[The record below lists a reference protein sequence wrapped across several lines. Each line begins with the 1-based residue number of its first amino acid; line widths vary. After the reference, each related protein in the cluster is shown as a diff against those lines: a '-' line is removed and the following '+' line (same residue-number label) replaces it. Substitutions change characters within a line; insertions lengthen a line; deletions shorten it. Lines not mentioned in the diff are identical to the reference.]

1 MESQQQVS
9 LSLPEFRR
17 LVISQLD
24 EASARKEE
32 GNTLFKSAQVD
43 EAFDKYH
50 EVVQS
55 VKGILA
61 VPALGR
67 PDMVDLKKK
76 VDLMHLAVNLNLAA
90 CSLKEKRHEEAMEYC
105 REVLTVD
112 DRNVKALFRR
122 AQALSQLSRSG
133 EAIEVLN
140 KARKLDPQN
149 RDLEVLLKQITS
161 EERKRVEQEKKRFGG
176 MFEWG
181 SYQAQR
187 DTALS
192 GEQRLQAKERRELEA
207 LVADSADAA
216 EAGLLYRW
224 VSNGVAPLD
233 QQERRQLALLV
244 RRVAALGRLDS
255 AEHREKFAAHGL
267 GAAFRLEEEEM
278 EQDQLSQW
286 KEQQKLQEVKRIT
299 LKAQNRQT
307 LTEEEAATV
316 QSFKREEID
325 RLSRKQAD

>member
-1 MESQQQVS
+1 MSM
-9 LSLPEFRR
+9 
-17 LVISQLD
+17 
-24 EASARKEE
+24 SARR
-32 GNTLFKSAQVD
+32 
-43 EAFDKYH
+43 AF
-50 EVVQS
+50 
-55 VKGILA
+55 
-61 VPALGR
+61 
-67 PDMVDLKKK
+67 
-76 VDLMHLAVNLNLAA
+76 
-90 CSLKEKRHEEAMEYC
+90 
-105 REVLTVD
+105 
-112 DRNVKALFRR
+112 
-122 AQALSQLSRSG
+122 
-133 EAIEVLN
+133 
-140 KARKLDPQN
+140 
-149 RDLEVLLKQITS
+149 
-161 EERKRVEQEKKRFGG
+161 
-176 MFEWG
+176 
-181 SYQAQR
+181 
-187 DTALS
+187 
-192 GEQRLQAKERRELEA
+192 GEQERRELEA

-325 RLSRKQAD
+325 RLSRKQADDGLSQEERYMLDKMRTSLQHHDAFTAKQEDANSKVAAVVQKLESGAHVRPKERYEMYKVLEEEEKRLEQLEDEHGLRTQEIKQLAHLRKIRQDREEQKKQRKAKQDYMQLVNS

>member
-1 MESQQQVS
+1 MGWWQREEIDRLSRKQADDGLSQEERYMLDKMRTSLQHHDAFTAKQEDANSKVAAVVQKLESGAHVRPKEEEMEIEQTRIERRELEALVADSADAAEAGLLYRWVSNGVAPLDQQERRQLALLVRRVAALGRLDS
-9 LSLPEFRR
+9 AEHREKFAAHGLGAAFR
-17 LVISQLD
+17 L
-24 EASARKEE
+24 EEE

-176 MFEWG
+176 MFEW
-181 SYQAQR
+181 
-187 DTALS
+187 
-192 GEQRLQAKERRELEA
+192 
-207 LVADSADAA
+207 
-216 EAGLLYRW
+216 
-224 VSNGVAPLD
+224 
-233 QQERRQLALLV
+233 
-244 RRVAALGRLDS
+244 
-255 AEHREKFAAHGL
+255 
-267 GAAFRLEEEEM
+267 
-278 EQDQLSQW
+278 
-286 KEQQKLQEVKRIT
+286 
-299 LKAQNRQT
+299 
-307 LTEEEAATV
+307 
-316 QSFKREEID
+316 
-325 RLSRKQAD
+325 